1 MIDNPYQQLVE
12 METRL
17 AREVYDL
24 YVYISRIILEED
36 DIPSDYDLMV
46 SQLFSMIEYRKI
58 LKQRI
63 ELNKE

>member
-1 MIDNPYQQLVE
+1 MISDPYQQLVE

-17 AREVYDL
+17 AREIYDL
-24 YVYISRIILEED
+24 YVYISRLILEED

-46 SQLFSMIEYRKI
+46 AQLFSMIEYRKI

>member
-46 SQLFSMIEYRKI
+46 TQLFSMIEYRKI